1 MKKFEQK
8 SRKQLSLLDSMIES
22 RISSMN
28 PDRIMKL
35 NQIETQINTF
45 VVAGMFDMFNMLF
58 D

>member
-28 PDRIMKL
+28 PDRILKL